1 MGAFSSTSLILL
13 MFCLFSY
20 FVVINGRITITIDS
34 SSSEEGHKPR
44 QKEPC
49 CTDRMKNQDES
60 DIDCGGLYCP
70 KCRDMKKCTSPN
82 DCLSNVCINSTC
94 IPSPSCRDQIRNQN
108 ETDIDC
114 GGRTCQKCQDMKTC
128 NVSCDCLSD
137 VCINNTCIPSPSCLD
152 QIQNQDETDIDC
164 GGRTCPKCPDMK
176 KCTYPQDC
184 LSDIC
189 INNICIP
196 SPSCWDQIQ
205 NQDETDIDCGGSI
218 CLKCHDTQHCNIPSD
233 CLSGVCINNECIP
246 SPSCQDQIQNQDE
259 TDVDCGGSICPK
271 CGNGKAC
278 NTSVDCLSDQCRVQ
292 FCQTC
297 SLVSFQNG
305 DFELGT
311 TSGWTVGGGSRT
323 SLSSSEILPDY
334 FLPGGRLY
342 NYTIEHSSIVTNG
355 SDPILG
361 DLMPGIVEGGQ
372 YSFRVEDLV
381 NGGYAS
387 VIGRQINS
395 YYCLDIYFSWLAVL
409 QNGNHSS
416 NQSSLVIVQLE
427 DITTGEKLIL
437 RRYDAGATGSGID
450 NRFRQKDNYFYTPAW
465 QSEHLAI
472 DNTRFGHD
480 FILTVFAG
488 DCQPTGHVGYIYL
501 DSFSGLSP

>member
-1 MGAFSSTSLILL
+1 MPSSILSKYILCSFSN
-13 MFCLFSY
+13 Y
-20 FVVINGRITITIDS
+20 FAKIFDFF
-34 SSSEEGHKPR
+34 P
-44 QKEPC
+44 
-49 CTDRMKNQDES
+49 
-60 DIDCGGLYCP
+60 
-70 KCRDMKKCTSPN
+70 
-82 DCLSNVCINSTC
+82 
-94 IPSPSCRDQIRNQN
+94 
-108 ETDIDC
+108 
-114 GGRTCQKCQDMKTC
+114 
-128 NVSCDCLSD
+128 
-137 VCINNTCIPSPSCLD
+137 
-152 QIQNQDETDIDC
+152 
-164 GGRTCPKCPDMK
+164 
-176 KCTYPQDC
+176 
-184 LSDIC
+184 
-189 INNICIP
+189 
-196 SPSCWDQIQ
+196 
-205 NQDETDIDCGGSI
+205 
-218 CLKCHDTQHCNIPSD
+218 
-233 CLSGVCINNECIP
+233 
-246 SPSCQDQIQNQDE
+246 
-259 TDVDCGGSICPK
+259 
-271 CGNGKAC
+271 A
-278 NTSVDCLSDQCRVQ
+278 
-292 FCQTC
+292 C